1 MIFSETEKRQ
11 KTLKTL
17 DIIGF
22 MKYNETKRIG
32 EKNYGRSRIIWRL
45 AFGATTLLIP
55 SHKNHNENHNFW
67 RNR

>member
-1 MIFSETEKRQ
+1 MMIFSETEKRQ

-32 EKNYGRSRIIWRL
+32 EKNYGRSRIIP
-45 AFGATTLLIP
+45 T
-55 SHKNHNENHNFW
+55 
-67 RNR
+67 